1 MTALYVSPHLDD
13 VVFSCAGSLLSR
25 AAKGERIAVCTVFS
39 SGVPDRRYASRR
51 ADDATALNALGA
63 EAVYLGFLDAPART
77 GKRPSFDSL
86 VFGADVMPA
95 LVNAVAT
102 AIKRV
107 ADRVEAHE
115 VWLPL
120 AVGGHVDHRTVH
132 EAHAALG
139 GRVRFYEERP
149 YAFVPAL
156 RWLRELEVCGGALA
170 APPSARAIRGHFR
183 DGGCLSLLA
192 DQNATASELA
202 RRLAATRTPTGVALH
217 ETIAT
222 FDTTMLDRAAELIEG
237 YASEA
242 RWLFGSVPAQVLW
255 TRLARAPSGGW
266 FEREVRL
273 VMAP

>member
-39 SGVPDRRYASRR
+39 SGTPETRYASRR
-51 ADDATALNALGA
+51 AEDAAVLNALGA
-63 EAVYLGFLDAPART
+63 EAVHLGFLDAPART
-77 GKRPSFDSL
+77 GKRPSFDAL
-86 VFGADVMPA
+86 VFEADVMPELA
-95 LVNAVAT
+95 NAVAT
-102 AIKRV
+102 AIQRV
-107 ADRVEAHE
+107 ADRIEAHE

-132 EAHAALG
+132 ETHAALG
-139 GRVRFYEERP
+139 GTVRFYEERP

-156 RWLRELEVCGGALA
+156 RRLRELELCGGALA
-170 APPSARAIRGHFR
+170 APPSARAIRGNFR

-192 DQNATASELA
+192 DRNATASELA
-202 RRLAATRTPTGVALH
+202 RRLAATRTPTGIVLH

-222 FDTTMLDRAAELIEG
+222 FDTPLLERAADLIEG
-237 YASEA
+237 YASETG
-242 RWLFGSVPAQVLW
+242 WLFGSAPAHMLW
-255 TRLARAPSGGW
+255 TRLASAPSGGW

-273 VMAP
+273 VREP